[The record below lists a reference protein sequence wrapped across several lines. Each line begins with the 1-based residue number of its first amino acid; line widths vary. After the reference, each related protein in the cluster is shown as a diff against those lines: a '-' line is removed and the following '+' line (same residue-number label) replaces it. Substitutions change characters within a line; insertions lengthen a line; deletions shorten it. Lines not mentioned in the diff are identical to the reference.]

1 MRMIGK
7 RGMALVAIAW
17 LCAIAGEAFAQDTW
31 REFISKEDRFG
42 ANFPGEPVVTQIT
55 WTSEHGGVVPAR
67 VYTVMTPG
75 PRKYS
80 MTVVDYNLVKNQLIE
95 KAKSCPPG
103 LERCLG
109 RTAFS
114 GDGYWKNDLR
124 GAMIYAAF
132 QYMKR
137 DFKVDHYMW
146 NHLGMGVE
154 VNELQLTNTTD
165 KSRTFV
171 SLYMHHN
178 VLYIME
184 ATVPA
189 NYPPPGLFTQSIS
202 LYEADGTR
210 ANHGKVVFN
219 GAEIDPNE
227 VYVGR
232 EGRGGATP

>member
-1 MRMIGK
+1 MRRTGI
-7 RGMALVAIAW
+7 IAAVV
-17 LCAIAGEAFAQDTW
+17 LCAMTGEVFAQNAW

-42 ANFPGEPVVTQIT
+42 ANFPGEPVVAQIT
-55 WTSEHGGVVPAR
+55 WQSEHGAVVPAR
-67 VYTVMTPG
+67 VYSVTNG
-75 PRKYS
+75 ASKYS
-80 MTVVDYNLVKNQLIE
+80 MTVVDYNLVKSQLIE

-103 LERCLG
+103 RERCLG

-137 DFKVDHYMW
+137 GFTVDHYMW

-154 VNELQLTNTTD
+154 VNELQLTNPAD
-165 KSRTFV
+165 RSRTFV
-171 SLYMHHN
+171 SIYMHHN
-178 VLYIME
+178 VLYVMD

-189 NYPPPGLFTQSIS
+189 NSPPPGLFTQSLS
-202 LYEADGTR
+202 LYEADGSRT
-210 ANHGKVVFN
+210 NHGKVIFN
-219 GAEIDPNE
+219 GAELDPNE

-232 EGRGGATP
+232 ERQAGTTQ

>member
-1 MRMIGK
+1 
-7 RGMALVAIAW
+7 VW
-17 LCAIAGEAFAQDTW
+17 LCALTADAFAQDKW

-55 WTSEHGGVVPAR
+55 WTSEHGATVPAR
-67 VYTVMTPG
+67 VYTVTDG
-75 PRKYS
+75 PRTYS
-80 MTVVDYNLVKNQLIE
+80 MTVVDYNLVKDQLIE
-95 KAKSCPPG
+95 KAKSCPAG

-137 DFKVDHYMW
+137 DFKVNHYMW

-154 VNELQLTNTTD
+154 VNELQMTNPVD
-165 KSRTFV
+165 QSRTYV

-184 ATVPA
+184 ANAPA
-189 NYPPPGLFTQSIS
+189 SYPPPGLFTQSIS

-232 EGRGGATP
+232 EGRGGATR

>member
-1 MRMIGK
+1 MMTSK
-7 RGMALVAIAW
+7 RGIALFATVW
-17 LCAIAGEAFAQDTW
+17 LCAMTSAALAQGTW

-42 ANFPGEPVVTQIT
+42 ANFPGEPVVTSTT
-55 WTSEHGGVVPAR
+55 WESEYGAVVPAR
-67 VYTVMTPG
+67 VYAVTLG
-75 PRKYS
+75 PSRYS

-95 KAKSCPPG
+95 KAKNCPPNH
-103 LERCLG
+103 ERCVG

-124 GAMIYAAF
+124 GAMIYTAF

-137 DFKVDHYMW
+137 NFKVDYYMW

-154 VNELQLTNTTD
+154 GNELQLTNNAD

-178 VLYIME
+178 VLYTME

-189 NYPPPGLFTQSIS
+189 NQPPPGFFTQSIS

-210 ANHGKVVFN
+210 ANHGKVIFN
-219 GAEIDPNE
+219 GAEIDPDE

-232 EGRGGATP
+232 VVEP

>member
-1 MRMIGK
+1 MMMTSR
-7 RGMALVAIAW
+7 RGMALFAIVW
-17 LCAIAGEAFAQDTW
+17 LCAMAGDGFAQSTW
-31 REFISKEDRFG
+31 REFSSKEDRFS

-55 WTSEHGGVVPAR
+55 WESEHGAVVPAR
-67 VYTVMTPG
+67 VYTVTNG
-75 PRKYS
+75 PAKYS
-80 MTVVDYNLVKNQLIE
+80 MTVVDYNLVKAQLIE

-137 DFKVDHYMW
+137 DFKVTHYMW
-146 NHLGMGVE
+146 NHMGMGVE
-154 VNELQLTNTTD
+154 VNELQLTNNAD
-165 KSRTFV
+165 QSRTFV
-171 SLYMHHN
+171 TMNMHHN
-178 VLYIME
+178 VLYVME
-184 ATVPA
+184 ATVPGHYA
-189 NYPPPGLFTQSIS
+189 PPGLFTQSIS
-202 LYEADGTR
+202 LYEADGSR

-219 GAEIDPNE
+219 GAELDPNE

-232 EGRGGATP
+232 EEQAGPTR

>member
-1 MRMIGK
+1 
-7 RGMALVAIAW
+7 
-17 LCAIAGEAFAQDTW
+17 
-31 REFISKEDRFG
+31 
-42 ANFPGEPVVTQIT
+42 
-55 WTSEHGGVVPAR
+55 
-67 VYTVMTPG
+67 
-75 PRKYS
+75 

-124 GAMIYAAF
+124 GAMIHAAF

-154 VNELQLTNTTD
+154 VNELQLTNNAD

-178 VLYIME
+178 VLYVME
-184 ATVPA
+184 ATVPGH
-189 NYPPPGLFTQSIS
+189 YPPPGLFTQSIS
-202 LYEADGTR
+202 LYEADGSR
-210 ANHGKVVFN
+210 ASHGKVIFN
-219 GAEIDPNE
+219 GAELDPNE

-232 EGRGGATP
+232 GGQAGATP